1 MQTSDQY
8 ALFCY
13 ILFLTLIPGLQYS
26 TFITSP
32 FKQNKTKKLRKRLL
46 FSLRKISEIYFSK
59 QISSTFYALGILKM
73 GQPRHLFNLFLS
85 FQTNNTNLTTNKC
98 EKCPSSIWRRDSNS
112 QPSDYES
119 PPWTTRPGLPPNG
132 CTKNYYLIWPTVII
146 LINFRIVFIVLSQFN
161 SLIRDIA
168 TIGPRS
174 WRIVSISFGVSDLK
188 TKSSRLSLNH
198 VTRLSDFFMF
208 KHFLIACG
216 IDFQPKLPTYLGY
229 LW

>member
-32 FKQNKTKKLRKRLL
+32 FKQNSTKKLRKRLL

-119 PPWTTRPGLPPNG
+119 PPWTTRPGLPP
-132 CTKNYYLIWPTVII
+132 
-146 LINFRIVFIVLSQFN
+146 
-161 SLIRDIA
+161 SL
-168 TIGPRS
+168 
-174 WRIVSISFGVSDLK
+174 
-188 TKSSRLSLNH
+188 
-198 VTRLSDFFMF
+198 
-208 KHFLIACG
+208 
-216 IDFQPKLPTYLGY
+216 
-229 LW
+229 

>member
-98 EKCPSSIWRRDSNS
+98 ENVHPVSGAGIRTHNLLITSLLPEPLDQGS
-112 QPSDYES
+112 
-119 PPWTTRPGLPPNG
+119 RPR
-132 CTKNYYLIWPTVII
+132 
-146 LINFRIVFIVLSQFN
+146 FRNL
-161 SLIRDIA
+161 
-168 TIGPRS
+168 
-174 WRIVSISFGVSDLK
+174 
-188 TKSSRLSLNH
+188 
-198 VTRLSDFFMF
+198 
-208 KHFLIACG
+208 
-216 IDFQPKLPTYLGY
+216 
-229 LW
+229 